1 MCSNVLIQKAAER
14 TGINFINLD
23 EFIICEEN
31 GVGIIIPDISQLS
44 LYTR

>member
-1 MCSNVLIQKAAER
+1 MCSNVLVQKAAER

-23 EFIICEEN
+23 KPVICEEN
-31 GVGIIIPDISQLS
+31 DVGIIIPDISQLS